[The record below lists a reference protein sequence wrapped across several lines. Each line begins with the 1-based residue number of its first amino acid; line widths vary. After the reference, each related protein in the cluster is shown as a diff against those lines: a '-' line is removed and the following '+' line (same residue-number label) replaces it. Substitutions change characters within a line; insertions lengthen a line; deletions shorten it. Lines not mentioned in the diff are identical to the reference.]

1 MLPAGHSS
9 GELRYAIFRLLVATG
24 LAVLA
29 VTQILNTDT
38 PDFAQDYA
46 AAWAHWHGRSVNAPT
61 RELLDECW
69 PEHGYH
75 QLQQVRQPHP
85 PFATLLALPLALLP
99 FAAARLLWCGLS
111 VVAIVAAWQLVRT
124 DLVTCLATVPIW
136 CIALVLGTHEPL
148 LFVMIALAIVLLP
161 RAPLLVGVT
170 IGLSIA
176 LKAYPVVLLAGLLIA
191 RRWRSVY
198 AATATVILVCAASEL
213 VLGIGTTSAWLRYTS
228 ENTAHYVQ
236 STQNSSLVRF
246 VYSVVAFPPAAIALV
261 LTAALIWP
269 LRSKIQ
275 ASNPLRPLLPVALLV
290 SPISWRHY
298 MGLTGLLELGR
309 FEQACLLL
317 AGTLALLAS
326 MKITEP
332 VPELFVQFPLV
343 AVLLVLWAKSV
354 LRDNV
359 T

>member
-1 MLPAGHSS
+1 
-9 GELRYAIFRLLVATG
+9 
-24 LAVLA
+24 
-29 VTQILNTDT
+29 
-38 PDFAQDYA
+38 
-46 AAWAHWHGRSVNAPT
+46 
-61 RELLDECW
+61 
-69 PEHGYH
+69 
-75 QLQQVRQPHP
+75 
-85 PFATLLALPLALLP
+85 
-99 FAAARLLWCGLS
+99 
-111 VVAIVAAWQLVRT
+111 
-124 DLVTCLATVPIW
+124 
-136 CIALVLGTHEPL
+136 
-148 LFVMIALAIVLLP
+148 
-161 RAPLLVGVT
+161 
-170 IGLSIA
+170 
-176 LKAYPVVLLAGLLIA
+176 LKAYPVVLLVGLLIA